1 MLKNKNG
8 VSLKIV
14 AIIVVIILILAGVGI
29 TLIFDENDTIQKSRD
44 ASKEIGQ
51 ADKANTQ
58 ISEYWQEILDKV
70 ASKPNEYKHPEQSKT
85 NKDIGIG
92 TDGKPVNLDLWY
104 YRINGAGTGIALNES
119 NGSGVRSSGYS
130 NANITE
136 EGTIIGK
143 MPQYIYMY
151 EKQKIYPV
159 TYVCGVFYNCTKL
172 VTAPE
177 LPETA
182 TSLEEAFRG
191 CTNLKTA
198 PEIPEGVFGGYRDG
212 GLWYTFADCINLTG
226 ELIINS
232 NPSDYTGC
240 FHNAATADDAKLV
253 VSGKSDILD
262 KIIETK
268 SENSHITKEK

>member
-1 MLKNKNG
+1 MLKNKSG
-8 VSLKIV
+8 VSLKVLVIV
-14 AIIVVIILILAGVGI
+14 IVIFLILAGVGI
-29 TLIFDENDTIQKSRD
+29 TLIFDENNTIKKSRE
-44 ASKEIGQ
+44 ASEEYGQ
-51 ADKANTQ
+51 TGKMNETV
-58 ISEYWQEILDKV
+58 SEYWKNILEKV
-70 ASKPNEYKHPEQSKT
+70 NANPDEYRHPDQSNT
-85 NKDIGIG
+85 NKDVAIG

-119 NGSGVRSSGYS
+119 SGSGVSSSGYS
-130 NANITE
+130 NANITDD
-136 EGTIIGK
+136 GKIIGE
-143 MPQYIYMY
+143 MPQYVYIY

-159 TYVCGVFYNCTKL
+159 TYICGVFYKCTKL
-172 VTAPE
+172 VIAPK

-198 PEIPEGVFGGYRDG
+198 PEIPAGAFGGYRDG
-212 GLWYTFADCINLTG
+212 GLWYTFADCTNLTG

-240 FHNAATADDAKLV
+240 FKNAATADGANLV
-253 VSGKSDILD
+253 VSGTSDILD

-268 SENSHITKEK
+268 SENSHITKGK